1 MRLGR
6 PDGMQATLPL
16 DTTALGAVEYTGGLT
31 AGLIGHL
38 SMTELLMVLLPVFIV
53 GASIGSFLNVCI
65 ARWPLDLS
73 VVKPRSRCPRCE
85 RPIKSYENIPI
96 VSWLLL
102 RGKCAG
108 CALPISLQ
116 YPAVEALVGL
126 MWVLAFYFLGFGFE
140 AFRVS
145 VFATLLFGIAVTDA
159 KHYLIPDGF
168 TVSGLI
174 MMLLFAIVNFF
185 VEEPSHFVSAWPAIL
200 GTCVGAGAITII
212 GWLAEVIMKR
222 EAMGFGDT
230 TLMAVVGAAI
240 GAERSLLTI
249 IVGAFV
255 GAVTFLLIVGPI
267 VKLRS
272 AKRGEPFEF
281 PDVPFGVFLAPAA
294 LLTLLWG
301 EALITWYIERAFSA

>member
-1 MRLGR
+1 MQRI
-6 PDGMQATLPL
+6 DGTLPIDTIAL
-16 DTTALGAVEYTGGLT
+16 DHIEYTGALTSGLMSQL
-31 AGLIGHL
+31 GFG
-38 SMTELLMVLLPVFIV
+38 ELVMILLPVFIV
-53 GASIGSFLNVCI
+53 GASFGSFLNVCI

-73 VVKPRSRCPRCE
+73 VVSPRSRCPRCE

-96 VSWLLL
+96 LSWLLL
-102 RGKCAG
+102 RGRCAG

-116 YPAVEALVGL
+116 YPLVELLVGL
-126 MWVLAFYFLGFGFE
+126 LWVASFFLLGVTFE
-140 AFRVS
+140 AFRVAS
-145 VFATLLFGIAVTDA
+145 LATLLLGIAVTDA

-168 TVSGLI
+168 TVSGLV
-174 MMLLFAIVNFF
+174 MVLLFAIVNVFL
-185 VEEPSHFVSAWPAIL
+185 EEPTRFASPWPAIL
-200 GTCVGAGAITII
+200 GACVGAGAITII

-230 TLMAVVGAAI
+230 TLMAVVGAAV

-249 IVGAFV
+249 VMGAFV

-267 VKLRS
+267 VKVRAS
-272 AKRGEPFEF
+272 RRGEEFAF

-301 EALITWYIERAFSA
+301 DALIRWYVERAFSA